1 MGILDKLKQL
11 GGKRAS
17 GSGKRRSSGQ
27 EKSERSAG
35 GYESLPGGA
44 SGKEAASTNPQR
56 ALELAD

>member
-1 MGILDKLKQL
+1 MGILEKLKGL
-11 GGKRAS
+11 GGKRGGAS
-17 GSGKRRSSGQ
+17 AKRGSPRRERPRRSQ
-27 EKSERSAG
+27 G